1 MHGASHHLTPTPLH
15 PNRTYR
21 LPTTLPARGY
31 SFTLVPT
38 HPPWLQVVIATHGRL
53 KDWVSKRLL
62 NLRTVK
68 ILVFDE
74 ADEMLKVRAG
84 MGVSDGLE
92 VGLCMAGL
100 AGVPCMRSTGLTGSF
115 FGLHSAPSSGGCGI
129 HPLRAFVHAKLHS
142 GQ

>member
-1 MHGASHHLTPTPLH
+1 M
-15 PNRTYR
+15 
-21 LPTTLPARGY
+21 
-31 SFTLVPT
+31 
-38 HPPWLQVVIATHGRL
+38 IATHGRL

-100 AGVPCMRSTGLTGSF
+100 AGVPCMRSTGLAGSF
-115 FGLHSAPSSGGCGI
+115 FGLHSAPSSGGPGI
-129 HPLRAFVHAKLHS
+129 HPLRAFVHAKLHTGLPS
-142 GQ
+142 SRDSSV